1 MSMVLHDRQKQH
13 GLKKM
18 LARYGHRSERTQA
31 GSGGSTRCAAGAEG
45 GQEGIDTCS
54 WETSCVHEV
63 ARSADEEGIPTEVEA
78 SRTPASVHIEVRG
91 KAALITLPAIA
102 HKAEVIAGLAVHS

>member
-1 MSMVLHDRQKQH
+1 MSMVLYDRQKQH
-13 GLKKM
+13 GLKM
-18 LARYGHRSERTQA
+18 LARYGHRSERTHA
-31 GSGGSTRCAAGAEG
+31 GSGGSTRCAAGAED

-63 ARSADEEGIPTEVEA
+63 ARSADEEAIPTEVEA

-91 KAALITLPAIA
+91 KAALMTLPAA
-102 HKAEVIAGLAVHS
+102 VHTQVIAGLAVHS